1 MKNATLIWVVLAV
14 VVTWWLA
21 KAHSRVQQKRGAR
34 AGKLLMFSGG
44 KSSTVR
50 DDLPVPQGEE
60 LPTAI

>member
-14 VVTWWLA
+14 VIAWWLA

-34 AGKLLMFSGG
+34 AGKLLMFPGD
-44 KSSTVR
+44 KASTVQDR
-50 DDLPVPQGEE
+50 PVPQGEE